1 MPIQISVTSPANSG
15 QSLSTGPRAGAVP
28 PAPTGGGNVQ
38 IRESVPPPQ
47 SRASVDPARLKE
59 AVDTIN
65 RKLQDSSQGLRF
77 SVDNDSGRVVVR
89 VVDTAT
95 DQTIRQIPSEVAIE
109 ISQSLEKLQGLLV
122 RQQA

>member
-1 MPIQISVTSPANSG
+1 
-15 QSLSTGPRAGAVP
+15 
-28 PAPTGGGNVQ
+28 
-38 IRESVPPPQ
+38 
-47 SRASVDPARLKE
+47 VDTARLKE

>member
-1 MPIQISVTSPANSG
+1 MSIQISVTPPANGG
-15 QSLSTGPRAGAVP
+15 QSLSTGARSAAIP
-28 PAPTGGGNVQ
+28 PSATGGGNVQ
-38 IRESVPPPQ
+38 VQESVPQPQ
-47 SRASVDPARLKE
+47 SRAPVDTARLQE

-77 SVDNDSGRVVVR
+77 SVDHDSGRMVVR

>member
-1 MPIQISVTSPANSG
+1 MPIQISVTPPANGG
-15 QSLSTGPRAGAVP
+15 QSLSTGPRSGAIAS
-28 PAPTGGGNVQ
+28 APTGGVSVQ
-38 IRESVPPPQ
+38 VQESAGQQQ
-47 SRASVDPARLKE
+47 SRAPVDTARVEE

-77 SVDNDSGRVVVR
+77 SVDHDSGKMVVR